1 LSFTT
6 MDATLSEP
14 IQIQTQESP
23 LTTLYTPQV
32 GGLADA
38 DYSPNQDYSP
48 SNDNPS
54 NSSPKAPR
62 SEKTGSSSRLGDEN
76 SPSKSRKIQ
85 AMGELATE
93 EKPQQTAEKI
103 GEIDSYINGLLEKLK
118 VERQKISEMEAAR
131 SSIKSLAASTEKD
144 RQKEQE
150 NVEPVTEGK
159 EQAVQEPT
167 GKTSSSS
174 PTNSIRNERVSARE
188 VGKAV
193 DKGKKITIT
202 SLDAFKSSKL
212 SLSEIVSISTQRINF
227 GVGMPGKIV
236 EESLDITNKT
246 NEDIVVQIFVDC
258 LNPEFKD
265 SEEYIYSIR
274 RSHLYDYND
283 KHYLIMSPFSSASFR
298 ITLKIPNVKQEVDIL
313 GDVKIGVRGVK
324 GVNKIGLNSRVIVPK
339 VICPKELFST
349 DIKCNM
355 IKLAIKQGKK
365 SESKFPLKNLSNVP
379 VSLDL
384 SFFTP
389 KNVEE
394 DPQFQCLLHP
404 SVINIPPQGMAF
416 VNITLKSLKTMGRI
430 PSDQEQKSFKKV
442 LVGSARNSALI
453 YSFLLC
459 IDLC

>member
-1 LSFTT
+1 LSFIT

-23 LTTLYTPQV
+23 LATLYTPQT

-93 EKPQQTAEKI
+93 EKPQQTTEKI

-118 VERQKISEMEAAR
+118 VERQRISEMEAAR
-131 SSIKSLAASTEKD
+131 SSIKSLAAANEKE

-150 NVEPVTEGK
+150 NVEPVSEKK
-159 EQAVQEPT
+159 EQVVVQETT

-193 DKGKKITIT
+193 EKGKKITIT

-212 SLSEIVSISTQRINF
+212 SLNEIVSISTQRINF

-258 LNPEFKD
+258 LNPEFKE

-283 KHYLIMSPFSSASFR
+283 KHYLIMSPYSSASFR
-298 ITLKIPNVKQEVDIL
+298 ITLKIPNVKQEIDIL

-324 GVNKIGLNSRVIVPK
+324 GVNKIGLSSRVIVPR

-349 DIKCNM
+349 DIKCNI

-365 SESKFPLKNLSNVP
+365 
-379 VSLDL
+379 
-384 SFFTP
+384 
-389 KNVEE
+389 
-394 DPQFQCLLHP
+394 
-404 SVINIPPQGMAF
+404 I
-416 VNITLKSLKTMGRI
+416 
-430 PSDQEQKSFKKV
+430 
-442 LVGSARNSALI
+442 
-453 YSFLLC
+453 
-459 IDLC
+459 